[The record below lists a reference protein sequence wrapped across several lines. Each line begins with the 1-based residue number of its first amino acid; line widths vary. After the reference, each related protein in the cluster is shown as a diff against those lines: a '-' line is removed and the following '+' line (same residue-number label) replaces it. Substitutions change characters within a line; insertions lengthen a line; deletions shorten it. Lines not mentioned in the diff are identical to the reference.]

1 MQVSKWGNSLAVRIP
16 RHMLKEH
23 GIQEGDNVEITIRRV
38 KSRKE
43 ALTDLK
49 ELGKQLPADFRIERT
64 SDAS

>member
-16 RHMLKEH
+16 SHMLKEH

-43 ALTDLK
+43 ALADLK
-49 ELGKQLPADFRIERT
+49 ELGRQLPADFRIERI